1 MPLDPELFLDQA
13 RRLAGDAENEA
24 DYRSAI
30 SRAYYACH
38 LVARDA
44 LFGVDARGGRRPSHR
59 AIIGIVTKTEGHDDD
74 ADGLRLLKTMREV
87 ADYVTDSLHP
97 EIQRLFAKNRVS
109 NWEGL
114 AAAAL
119 GVAGALVP
127 RLRRLPPA
135 G

>member
-1 MPLDPELFLDQA
+1 MPLDPELFLGQA
-13 RRLAGDAENEA
+13 RRLANDAENEA

-30 SRAYYACH
+30 NRAYYACH
-38 LVARDA
+38 LTARDA
-44 LFGVDARGGRRPSHR
+44 LFGVDAGGGRRPSHW
-59 AIIGIVTKTEGHDDD
+59 AVINSVYKTPSGHWD
-74 ADGLRLLKTMREV
+74 ARRLRRLKRMREV

-97 EIQRLFAKNRVS
+97 EVQRVFERNQVVD
-109 NWEGL
+109 WEGL

-119 GVAGALVP
+119 AVAGEVVP

>member
-1 MPLDPELFLDQA
+1 MPLDPELFLGQA
-13 RRLAGDAENEA
+13 RRLANDAENEA

-30 SRAYYACH
+30 NRAYYACH
-38 LVARDA
+38 LTARDA
-44 LFGVDARGGRRPSHR
+44 LFGVDAGGGRRPSHW
-59 AIIGIVTKTEGHDDD
+59 AVINFVYKTSNGHWD
-74 ADGLRLLKTMREV
+74 ARRLRRLKRMREV

-97 EIQRLFAKNRVS
+97 EVRRVFER
-109 NWEGL
+109 NQVADWEGL

-119 GVAGALVP
+119 AVAGEVVP

>member
-1 MPLDPELFLDQA
+1 MPLDPELFLGQA
-13 RRLAGDAENEA
+13 MRLARDAENEA

-44 LFGVDARGGRRPSHR
+44 LFGVDAGGGRRPSHR
-59 AIIGIVTKTEGHDDD
+59 AIIGIVAGIGGQDDD
-74 ADGLRLLKTMREV
+74 ANGLRLLKRMREV

-97 EIQRLFAKNRVS
+97 EVQEQFGASMVS
-109 NWEGL
+109 DWEGL

-119 GVAGALVP
+119 AAAGALIP

>member
-1 MPLDPELFLDQA
+1 MTLDPELFLGQA
-13 RRLAGDAENEA
+13 LRLANDAENEA

-44 LFGVDARGGRRPSHR
+44 LFGVDAGGGRRPSHWAVINSVNKVPGR
-59 AIIGIVTKTEGHDDD
+59 HWD
-74 ADGLRLLKTMREV
+74 AYLLQALKRMREV
-87 ADYVTDSLHP
+87 ADYVTDSSHP
-97 EIQRLFAKNRVS
+97 EVRRVFGRS
-109 NWEGL
+109 QVVDWEGL

-119 GVAGALVP
+119 AVAGEVVP
-127 RLRRLPPA
+127 RLRRLSPA

>member
-1 MPLDPELFLDQA
+1 MA
-13 RRLAGDAENEA
+13 RDAENEA

-44 LFGVDARGGRRPSHR
+44 LFGVDAKGGKRPSHW
-59 AIIGIVTKTEGHDDD
+59 AVINSVDKVPGLLYD
-74 ADGLRLLKTMREV
+74 ARLLRALKRMREV

-97 EIQRLFAKNRVS
+97 EVQDVFTDSRVS
-109 NWEGL
+109 DWAGL
-114 AAAAL
+114 AARAL
-119 GVAGALVP
+119 AVAGALIP

-135 G
+135 V

>member
-1 MPLDPELFLDQA
+1 MPLDPELFLGQA
-13 RRLAGDAENEA
+13 RRLANDAENEA
-24 DYRSAI
+24 DYRSAV

-44 LFGVDARGGRRPSHR
+44 LFGVDAGGGRRPSHWAVINSVNKVPGR
-59 AIIGIVTKTEGHDDD
+59 HWD
-74 ADGLRLLKTMREV
+74 AYLLQALKRMREV

-97 EIQRLFAKNRVS
+97 EVRRVFERS
-109 NWEGL
+109 QVADWEGL

-119 GVAGALVP
+119 AVAGEVVP
-127 RLRRLPPA
+127 RLRCLPPA

>member
-1 MPLDPELFLDQA
+1 MPLDPELFLGQA
-13 RRLAGDAENEA
+13 RRLANDAENEA

-44 LFGVDARGGRRPSHR
+44 LFGVDARGGKRPSHWAVINSVNKVPSR
-59 AIIGIVTKTEGHDDD
+59 HRD
-74 ADGLRLLKTMREV
+74 ARRLRRLKRMREV

-97 EIQRLFAKNRVS
+97 EVRRVFERS
-109 NWEGL
+109 QVADWEGL

-119 GVAGALVP
+119 AVAGEAIP

>member
-1 MPLDPELFLDQA
+1 MPLDPELFLGQA
-13 RRLAGDAENEA
+13 RRLTRGAENEA

-44 LFGVDARGGRRPSHR
+44 LFGVDAGGGRRPSHR
-59 AIIGIVTKTEGHDDD
+59 AIIGIVAGIEGHDDD

-97 EIQRLFAKNRVS
+97 EVQRLFAKNRVS
-109 NWEGL
+109 DWEGL

>member
-1 MPLDPELFLDQA
+1 MPLDPELFLGQA
-13 RRLAGDAENEA
+13 QRLANDAENEA

-44 LFGVDARGGRRPSHR
+44 LFGVDAGGGRRPSHWAVIR
-59 AIIGIVTKTEGHDDD
+59 SVAGDEGSEEDGG
-74 ADGLRLLKTMREV
+74 GLRRLKRMREV

-97 EIQRLFAKNRVS
+97 EVRRVFERS
-109 NWEGL
+109 QVVDWEGL

-119 GVAGALVP
+119 AVAGETIP
-127 RLRRLPPA
+127 RLRRLPPT

>member
-1 MPLDPELFLDQA
+1 MPLDPELFVGQA
-13 RRLAGDAENEA
+13 ERLARNAENEA

-44 LFGVDARGGRRPSHR
+44 LFGVDAGGGRRPSHWAVINSVNKVPGR
-59 AIIGIVTKTEGHDDD
+59 HWD
-74 ADGLRLLKTMREV
+74 AYLLQALKRMREV

-97 EIQRLFAKNRVS
+97 EVRRAFERNQVAD
-109 NWEGL
+109 WEGL

-119 GVAGALVP
+119 VVAGEVVP

>member
-1 MPLDPELFLDQA
+1 MPLDPELFLGQA
-13 RRLAGDAENEA
+13 RRLARDAENEA

-44 LFGVDARGGRRPSHR
+44 LFGVDARGGKRPWRWAVINSVDKVPNRH
-59 AIIGIVTKTEGHDDD
+59 HD
-74 ADGLRLLKTMREV
+74 ARSFGLLKTMREV
-87 ADYVTDSLHP
+87 ADYVTDSTHP
-97 EIQRLFAKNRVS
+97 EVQCLFAKSRVS

-119 GVAGALVP
+119 AVADALIP

-135 G
+135 A

>member
-1 MPLDPELFLDQA
+1 MPLDPELFYVQSE
-13 RRLAGDAENEA
+13 RLVRDAENEA

-30 SRAYYACH
+30 NRAYYACH

-44 LFGVDARGGRRPSHR
+44 LFGVDAGGGRRPSHWAVIR
-59 AIIGIVTKTEGHDDD
+59 SVAEDEGYEE
-74 ADGLRLLKTMREV
+74 DGGELRRLKRMREV
-87 ADYVTDSLHP
+87 ADYVTDSSHP
-97 EIQRLFAKNRVS
+97 EVRRVFER
-109 NWEGL
+109 NQVADWEGL

-119 GVAGALVP
+119 VVAGEVVP

>member
-1 MPLDPELFLDQA
+1 MPLDPELFLIQA
-13 RRLAGDAENEA
+13 RRLARGAENEA

-44 LFGVDARGGRRPSHR
+44 LFGVDAGGGRRPSHWAVIR
-59 AIIGIVTKTEGHDDD
+59 SVAEDEGSEEDG
-74 ADGLRLLKTMREV
+74 DGLRRLKWMREV

-97 EIQRLFAKNRVS
+97 EVRRVFER
-109 NWEGL
+109 NQIADWEGL
-114 AAAAL
+114 AASAL
-119 GVAGALVP
+119 AVAGEIVP

>member
-1 MPLDPELFLDQA
+1 MPLDPELFLGQA
-13 RRLAGDAENEA
+13 RRLVRDAENEA

-44 LFGVDARGGRRPSHR
+44 LFGVDAGGGRRPSHW
-59 AIIGIVTKTEGHDDD
+59 AVINSVNKALSGHWD
-74 ADGLRLLKTMREV
+74 ARLLQALKMMREV
-87 ADYVTDSLHP
+87 ADYVTDSSHP
-97 EIQRLFAKNRVS
+97 EVRRAFEESQVED
-109 NWEGL
+109 WEGL

-119 GVAGALVP
+119 AVAGEIVP

>member
-1 MPLDPELFLDQA
+1 MPLDPELFLGQA
-13 RRLAGDAENEA
+13 RRLANDAENEA

-44 LFGVDARGGRRPSHR
+44 LFGVDAGGGRRPSHWA
-59 AIIGIVTKTEGHDDD
+59 AINSVDKVPGRHRD
-74 ADGLRLLKTMREV
+74 ARRLRRLKSMREV
-87 ADYVTDSLHP
+87 ADYVTDSSHP
-97 EIQRLFAKNRVS
+97 EVRRVFERS
-109 NWEGL
+109 QVADWEGL
-114 AAAAL
+114 AVVAL
-119 GVAGALVP
+119 AVAGALIP